1 MKISQPKRVLDPYE
15 WLPGFG
21 ESKVSFRSVGVDL
34 VLDVEYEKDTFDA
47 DGNEGVSIVRREMV
61 FKYVH
66 SFIKLPFPG
75 SIIFN
80 FLGESSEFGLGE
92 LTEFRESEF
101 VQKSLD
107 SWRLLTSL
115 EPPRLRH
122 FSIQFLAENVAFHL
136 LAEEVFLSGE
146 LSII

>member
-1 MKISQPKRVLDPYE
+1 MRISQPKLVFNPYD

-47 DGNEGVSIVRREMV
+47 DGNEGVSIVRREIV
-61 FKYVH
+61 FKCVH

-75 SIIFN
+75 SVIFN
-80 FLGESSEFGLGE
+80 FLGDSSEFGLGE

-101 VQKSLD
+101 LRSSLE
-107 SWRLLTSL
+107 SWRMLTTL
-115 EPPRLRH
+115 ESPRLRH
-122 FSIQFLAENVAFHL
+122 FSIQFLAENMAFHV
-136 LAEEVFLSGE
+136 LAEEVFLSSE
-146 LSII
+146 LSIM

>member
-1 MKISQPKRVLDPYE
+1 MKISQPKLVLNPYE

-34 VLDVEYEKDTFDA
+34 VLDVEYEKDIFDA
-47 DGNEGVSIVRREMV
+47 DGSEELSIVRREMV
-61 FKYVH
+61 FKNVH

-75 SIIFN
+75 SVLFS
-80 FLGESSEFGLGE
+80 FLGDASEFGLGE
-92 LTEFRESEF
+92 LTEFRESDF
-101 VQKSLD
+101 VRNSLD

-115 EPPRLRH
+115 EPPRLKH
-122 FSIQFLAENVAFHL
+122 FSIQFLAENMAFHI

-146 LSII
+146 LSVI

>member
-1 MKISQPKRVLDPYE
+1 MKISQPKLVLNPYE

-34 VLDVEYEKDTFDA
+34 VLDVEYENDTFDA
-47 DGNEGVSIVRREMV
+47 DGNEGVSIVRREIV
-61 FKYVH
+61 FKCVH
-66 SFIKLPFPG
+66 SFIKFPFPG
-75 SIIFN
+75 DVIFK
-80 FLGESSEFGLGE
+80 FLGDSSEFGLGE

-101 VQKSLD
+101 VRKSLD

-122 FSIQFLAENVAFHL
+122 FSIQFLAENMAFHV

-146 LSII
+146 LSIV